1 MFIIA
6 WADEAFLHACTHA
19 ITWRV
24 TTNSVK
30 TVMASAAAPLEHQID
45 IIGARFGYQ
54 LQGKQKEAI
63 IAYTSGK
70 DTFVALP
77 TGYGKSLIYGCLP
90 LVFDSVRGL
99 VPGTSLAL
107 VVCPLKALMKDQTER
122 FRQLGITAAYAGEP
136 QVSMERFARGDFQ
149 LIFISP
155 EWTKNESRL
164 VARPQQRQ
172 RSSRTAIAKN
182 VGGVRCNHS
191 ECNFIRSP
199 NFGSNDTSY
208 Y

>member
-1 MFIIA
+1 MLIITRV
-6 WADEAFLHACTHA
+6 FNVYYCVGRRSVSACMHPRNYLA
-19 ITWRV
+19 G
-24 TTNSVK
+24 NYKFCK
-30 TVMASAAAPLEHQID
+30 TVMATAAAPLEQQID
-45 IIGARFGYQ
+45 IIGARLGYQ

-90 LVFDSVRGL
+90 LVFDSIRGL

-122 FRQLGITAAYAGEP
+122 FRQLGITAAYADEA

-155 EWTKNESRL
+155 ECLYKGRTWRTLLKSDLYKERL
-164 VARPQQRQ
+164 VAFIIDE
-172 RSSRTAIAKN
+172 AHLIKN
-182 VGGVRCNHS
+182 W
-191 ECNFIRSP
+191 
-199 NFGSNDTSY
+199 
-208 Y
+208 